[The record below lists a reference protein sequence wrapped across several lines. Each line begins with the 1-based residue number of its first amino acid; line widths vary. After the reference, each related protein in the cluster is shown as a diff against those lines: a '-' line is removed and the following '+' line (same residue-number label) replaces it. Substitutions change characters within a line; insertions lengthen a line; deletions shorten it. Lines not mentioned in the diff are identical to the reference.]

1 MAARMIRVG
10 CCGFPTSMKKYFESF
25 SLVELNS
32 TFYQYPQEKTVE
44 GWREKAPEN
53 FEFTVKAHQDISHK
67 AKMKAEE
74 ASLQTF
80 ERMKQICKT
89 LNSKILLIQTPG
101 SLRPDGLADAE
112 KFFREINR
120 EDLVLVWETRGP
132 AWENPEVYRRL
143 GRVLEKLDVTHVTDP
158 FRIMPAYTGELA
170 YFRLHGLGERMYYYQ
185 YTDLEL
191 RKLREL
197 ITAYEKGGREVYVL
211 FNNLSMFEDGLRF
224 MEYLSKRKF
233 PKITSSTGLESVKEV
248 VEKTRYPIAKGM
260 LIKRLGWRLVEL
272 EEGRQVRLETVLA
285 DLHSKTFSSVD
296 ELVKEVKSVKRLS

>member
-1 MAARMIRVG
+1 
-10 CCGFPTSMKKYFESF
+10 MKKYFENF

-44 GWREKAPEN
+44 GWREKAPEK
-53 FEFTVKAHQDISHK
+53 FEFTVKAHQNISHK
-67 AKMKAEE
+67 AKMKVEE

-120 EDLVLVWETRGP
+120 EDLVLVWETRGS
-132 AWENPEVYRRL
+132 AWENPEVYKRL
-143 GRVLEKLDVTHVTDP
+143 ERVLEKLDVTHVTDP
-158 FRIMPAYTGELA
+158 FRVMPAYTGEIA
-170 YFRLHGLGERMYYYQ
+170 YFRLHGLGGRMYYYQ
-185 YTDLEL
+185 YSNMEL
-191 RKLREL
+191 QKLREL
-197 ITAYEKGGREVYVL
+197 ITPYEKGGREVYVL
-211 FNNLSMFEDGLRF
+211 FNNLSMFEDGVRF
-224 MEYLSKRKF
+224 MEYLSKGTF
-233 PKITSSTGLESVKEV
+233 PKITSSTGLESVKGV

-285 DLHSKTFSSVD
+285 DLHSRTFSSAD
-296 ELVKEVKSVKRLS
+296 ELVNEVKSVKRLS